1 MDFHAFAAAYCG
13 PRVNTV
19 QCKRVRT
26 KEDKRGCIGHMLI
39 WEKLLTRR
47 KGTAHLWP
55 WPMSGLKG
63 AKVAEGQKRCSRML
77 NIDRGLHAEFNQS
90 PRSQKIVPGVHAFGT
105 DGRLSRAREPKKQH
119 LSRGSRVKTYSDIC
133 FGGHSIPTRIN
144 VLPPFN
150 FTWARDKSKHS
161 RRVITLLCLDQ
172 LVTGLWTP
180 QKSAQGNYS
189 PISLQIPLGHSLIA
203 WPVLRKQ
210 LDCIMHGCNN
220 SEPS

>member
-1 MDFHAFAAAYCG
+1 
-13 PRVNTV
+13 
-19 QCKRVRT
+19 
-26 KEDKRGCIGHMLI
+26 MLI

-47 KGTAHLWP
+47 KGTAHLCP
-55 WPMSGLKG
+55 RPLSRLKG
-63 AKVAEGQKRCSRML
+63 AKVVEGQIRCSRIL
-77 NIDRGLHAEFNQS
+77 NIDRGLHAELNQS
-90 PRSQKIVPGVHAFGT
+90 PRSRKIVPGAHAFST
-105 DGRLSRAREPKKQH
+105 DGRLSWAREPEKQH

-150 FTWARDKSKHS
+150 FTWDGAKSKHS

-189 PISLQIPLGHSLIA
+189 PISLQIPLGHSAMA

-210 LDCIMHGCNN
+210 LVCIVHGCHNR
-220 SEPS
+220 EPS

>member
-1 MDFHAFAAAYCG
+1 MCTEAKEFKCSLLDFHAFAAPYCG
-13 PRVNTV
+13 PRVNSV

-47 KGTAHLWP
+47 KGTAHLCP

-63 AKVAEGQKRCSRML
+63 TKVAEGQIRCSRIL

-90 PRSQKIVPGVHAFGT
+90 PRSRKIVPGVHAFGT

-133 FGGHSIPTRIN
+133 FGGHSIPTQIN

-150 FTWARDKSKHS
+150 FTSPSQKQTQLEGYYFALPGSVGDRSLDTTEECTGKLFPYFSPNTLGTLFDSLTCAPKS
-161 RRVITLLCLDQ
+161 
-172 LVTGLWTP
+172 
-180 QKSAQGNYS
+180 N
-189 PISLQIPLGHSLIA
+189 
-203 WPVLRKQ
+203 
-210 LDCIMHGCNN
+210 
-220 SEPS
+220 